1 MEYTS
6 YDPANLHHQINES
19 LRDVVEGNGE
29 ERVLE
34 NSSGGPLQAK
44 TAV

>member
-6 YDPANLHHQINES
+6 YDPANLHHQINMS

-29 ERVLE
+29 ERVRRKLFL
-34 NSSGGPLQAK
+34 GPLRTK